1 MTKNKILLTDLI
13 DLDTLQ
19 LIQDAFS
26 KMTGVASI
34 ITDADGK
41 PVSNG
46 TDFCDF
52 CRHLV
57 VVVRTS

>member
-1 MTKNKILLTDLI
+1 MAKNKILLTDLI
-13 DLDTLQ
+13 DLDTMQ
-19 LIQDAFS
+19 QNQETFS
-26 KMTGVASI
+26 KMTPDASI

-52 CRHLV
+52 CWK
-57 VVVRTS
+57 